1 MAAST
6 LCATTCSPAN
16 LKNNS
21 VLCKNNSV
29 LCNSANKYYTVIK
42 SDVQAPVSE
51 DKSMTVAS
59 DILRK
64 EGPRGEEITIQASR
78 KIPCDKKGTIC
89 ECYKNMVTELSEVK
103 LELSSSRKS

>member
-6 LCATTCSPAN
+6 LCTTTSSSTN

-29 LCNSANKYYTVIK
+29 LCNSADKYYSVMK

-51 DKSMTVAS
+51 DKSMTVAF

-64 EGPRGEEITIQASR
+64 EGPGSLVEIGAITHV
-78 KIPCDKKGTIC
+78 
-89 ECYKNMVTELSEVK
+89 EN
-103 LELSSSRKS
+103 